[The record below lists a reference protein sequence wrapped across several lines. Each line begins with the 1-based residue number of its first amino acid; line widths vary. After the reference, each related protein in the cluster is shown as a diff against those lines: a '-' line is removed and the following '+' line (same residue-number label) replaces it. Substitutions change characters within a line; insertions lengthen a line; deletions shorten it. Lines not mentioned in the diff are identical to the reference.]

1 MKTTVFF
8 LFFVLFFSPLA
19 YSQNEDQDL
28 VLALEKCNLAELTTA
43 LKNGADIQVTD
54 EKGMT
59 PLHLG
64 VICGNPDIVKVLL
77 FYKADVNAK
86 DNFQMS
92 ALDYAILSE
101 NQQIITL
108 IEEVPNQMVIDQI

>member
-1 MKTTVFF
+1 MKTTVLILF
-8 LFFVLFFSPLA
+8 LALFFSPLA
-19 YSQNEDQDL
+19 YSQTEDQKL
-28 VLALEKCNLAELTTA
+28 IQALENCNLAELTAA

-86 DNFQMS
+86 DHFQMS
-92 ALDYAILSE
+92 ALDYALLSE
-101 NQQIITL
+101 NQQIINL
-108 IEEVPNQMVIDQI
+108 LQEVPHLMVKDQI